1 DTQLAVID
9 VPAEERQPA
18 AGAFALAKDS
28 GALRQRIDSCLGELL
43 GGPWHRQ
50 MMSEYGFS
58 GSEIDRLL

>member
-1 DTQLAVID
+1 
-9 VPAEERQPA
+9 
-18 AGAFALAKDS
+18 FALAKDS